1 VSASASSAAESNTAP
16 AGWAAVVDFD
26 GTLVVQDIGDLV
38 ATELGE
44 RAAWRAAEDEFAA
57 GSIRFKTLLEK
68 IFASVRVD
76 AEAIAAFAR
85 ARAHLRHGF
94 EAFAAGQHAA
104 GRPLVVCSAGL
115 DVYVRAVLE
124 RLPAPLHRHIAVRAN
139 RALCSPQGMRLEFP
153 GAGRGCDHCGSCKAP
168 VVEDLRAAGWKVVF
182 VGDGTS
188 DRCGARVA
196 DFVFARGSLLRTCV
210 SEGLPHAPFESF
222 DEVVAGWPG
231 AW

>member
-1 VSASASSAAESNTAP
+1 MTLSNVAP

-44 RAAWRAAEDEFAA
+44 RAAWRAAEDEFSA
-57 GSIRFKTLLEK
+57 GSISFKTLLEK

-76 AEAIAAFAR
+76 EAAIAAFAR
-85 ARAHLRHGF
+85 ARAHLRHGC
-94 EAFAAGQHAA
+94 EAFAHGQHAA

-115 DVYVRAVLE
+115 EIYIRPVLE
-124 RLPAPLHRHIAVRAN
+124 RLPAHLHAHIAVRAN
-139 RALCSPQGMRLEFP
+139 RALCSPEGMRLEFP

-168 VVEDLRAAGWKVVF
+168 VVQDLQAAGWKVVF

-196 DFVFARGSLLRTCV
+196 DFVFARGSLLRTCAAE
-210 SEGLPHAPFESF
+210 SLAHAPFESF